1 MDTKKIFVYFLFFG
15 IIISFFYGF
24 LTGENSAG
32 AGGYNGDLS
41 WIKKNIEIFQ
51 NNNIIDSI
59 KHPDIFGNRPPLI
72 YILNKLFNPFFYDLE
87 KYRTCVFIL
96 SLLGPLFLFIG
107 LKIKFKDTKNEYLA
121 LLSVIILL
129 SPYYRTSAFWALN
142 ENYGIITGI
151 LSLVFLNLSLS
162 SSSKEETKSNLY
174 YIITIFFSSLC
185 VYFDQKLIIVPLIC
199 VFTFLFHLKKIRTK
213 FLICCGYAF
222 LSIPFLYLIFL
233 WNGIVPI
240 KTQLAN
246 PNTITNLSR
255 VSDFYFINI
264 GYATTMI
271 SFYLFPL
278 IFFKQN
284 LTFNLKRFFLDKQN
298 FAMIAFIFIYI
309 ILLLNY
315 FNFEKYTVDEYW
327 VGLGYID
334 KISKIMFSD
343 IVMREYFT
351 YFSFLASWLILIYF
365 LDKKTSNFLILFYFY
380 FISILLWPLMQ
391 EYFDPLIVIFG
402 LMIFLSKIKINFYNL
417 IFTIFYFSIFIV
429 SANIYY

>member
-199 VFTFLFHLKKIRTK
+199 VFINCNLF
-213 FLICCGYAF
+213 
-222 LSIPFLYLIFL
+222 
-233 WNGIVPI
+233 
-240 KTQLAN
+240 
-246 PNTITNLSR
+246 
-255 VSDFYFINI
+255 
-264 GYATTMI
+264 
-271 SFYLFPL
+271 
-278 IFFKQN
+278 FF
-284 LTFNLKRFFLDKQN
+284 
-298 FAMIAFIFIYI
+298 
-309 ILLLNY
+309 
-315 FNFEKYTVDEYW
+315 
-327 VGLGYID
+327 
-334 KISKIMFSD
+334 
-343 IVMREYFT
+343 
-351 YFSFLASWLILIYF
+351 
-365 LDKKTSNFLILFYFY
+365 
-380 FISILLWPLMQ
+380 
-391 EYFDPLIVIFG
+391 
-402 LMIFLSKIKINFYNL
+402 
-417 IFTIFYFSIFIV
+417 
-429 SANIYY
+429 